1 MNSAEVTTGTTTTES
16 SFTDLGFLATVMAD
30 YYISVGRGMF
40 IKPGIGGG
48 YFRVSGDKDVAG
60 INVAGTNV
68 AGTNLVEK
76 ITRFGGVGRVQL
88 SLVFYTS
95 NQFNLKAGVDVLARF
110 GSKESDQDPST
121 GSTSIL
127 EIDAAWNVGFAYVL

>member
-60 INVAGTNV
+60 INVAGTN
-68 AGTNLVEK
+68 LVEK
-76 ITRFGGVGRVQL
+76 ITRSGGVGRVQL

>member
-16 SFTDLGFLATVMAD
+16 SFTELGFLATVMAD

-60 INVAGTNV
+60 INVAGTN
-68 AGTNLVEK
+68 LVEK
-76 ITRFGGVGRVQL
+76 ITRSGGVGRVQL